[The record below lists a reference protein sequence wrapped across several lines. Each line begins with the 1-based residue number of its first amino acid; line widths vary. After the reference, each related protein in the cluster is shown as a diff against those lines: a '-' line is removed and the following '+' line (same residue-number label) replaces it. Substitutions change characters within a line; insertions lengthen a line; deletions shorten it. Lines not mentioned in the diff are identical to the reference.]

1 MFSGLSISYG
11 TSKQESIT
19 KPHPLVLS
27 PQQIQYTTYNITMSN
42 PGGAG
47 ISTEQLKARYVGTG
61 HTDMS
66 KYEWLTNQHRDT
78 YASHIG
84 HYDQLSYFAVAQN
97 ESIGR
102 VRLQFLEK
110 MVQPCGPPPPTKN
123 VDKLLEEKTMGD

>member
-1 MFSGLSISYG
+1 
-11 TSKQESIT
+11 
-19 KPHPLVLS
+19 
-27 PQQIQYTTYNITMSN
+27 MSN

-47 ISTEQLKARYVGTG
+47 ISTEQLKARYIGTG

-84 HYDQLSYFAVAQN
+84 HYDQLSYFSVAQN

-123 VDKLLEEKTMGD
+123 VDRLMEEKAMSD